1 MRNVELLMPAGNL
14 EKLEY
19 AVRYGADAV
28 YLGVVDFSLRAMRKG
43 EIITLENL
51 KRAIDLA
58 HKLGAKAYL
67 TLNIFAFNE
76 DIKHLEESMDIIK
89 DANPDAVL
97 VSDFGILRLVKKY
110 LPDVDIHISTQTNI
124 LNYEC
129 VKFWQDM
136 GATRVVLAREL
147 SIPEIAEIK
156 KQIGRAH
163 V

>member
-89 DANPDAVL
+89 EN
-97 VSDFGILRLVKKY
+97 
-110 LPDVDIHISTQTNI
+110 ISTLIIANTALNCIFYI
-124 LNYEC
+124 LQRKIRKLLYIY
-129 VKFWQDM
+129 
-136 GATRVVLAREL
+136 GAMLKKICRISY
-147 SIPEIAEIK
+147 SIIFTS
-156 KQIGRAH
+156 
-163 V
+163 